1 MMNIFTIIHLLF
13 IVYVLAVVPL
23 FSKCHQTLFLHIS
36 ILFLLLLHWIT
47 NNDVCVDGN
56 RTVSSIPT
64 KNVTNYSRIAWVL
77 VRCTK

>member
-1 MMNIFTIIHLLF
+1 MNIFTIIHLLF
-13 IVYVLAVVPL
+13 IVYVLAVPL

-56 RTVSSIPT
+56 RTVLLSQQRT
-64 KNVTNYSRIAWVL
+64 SRIIHESLDWFGVQN
-77 VRCTK
+77 KQ